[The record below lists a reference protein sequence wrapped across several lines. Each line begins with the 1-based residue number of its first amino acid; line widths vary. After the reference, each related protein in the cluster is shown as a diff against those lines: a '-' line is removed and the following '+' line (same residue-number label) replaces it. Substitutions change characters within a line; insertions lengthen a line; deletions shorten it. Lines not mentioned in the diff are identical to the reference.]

1 MMGNFGGNLPERT
14 TKWALSLS
22 MYVERLRGRLNAVF
36 VVFLRHLQTP
46 RNDLVYVN
54 QVII

>member
-14 TKWALSLS
+14 AKWALSLS

-36 VVFLRHLQTP
+36 VVFLRHLRTP
-46 RNDLVYVN
+46 RNDAVYVN